1 MKVILTE
8 SVESMGQIGDMVN
21 VAPGY
26 ARNYLFPQKLAM
38 EATGKNVRELDHK
51 KRVLALKREKVRQE
65 MLSYA
70 EKLNAVTVSMRR
82 KVSEEDKL
90 YGSVS
95 TVDVAKALEDLGFA
109 LDRKNIVLDQPIK
122 QLGDYSVVVRV
133 GAQVSATI
141 RVVIAK
147 EE

>member
-51 KRVLALKREKVRQE
+51 KRVLALKGKKCARRC
-65 MLSYA
+65 SP
-70 EKLNAVTVSMRR
+70 TPRSSMRLPCRCAERSRR
-82 KVSEEDKL
+82 KTSCM
-90 YGSVS
+90 
-95 TVDVAKALEDLGFA
+95 
-109 LDRKNIVLDQPIK
+109 DR
-122 QLGDYSVVVRV
+122 
-133 GAQVSATI
+133 
-141 RVVIAK
+141 
-147 EE
+147 